1 MKRST
6 HTAYSYQRT
15 STYAHNHAYT
25 RVPDSLAG
33 GAVAA
38 EGGLAAPLPT
48 PIIAHPS
55 NALAVISNI
64 CHGSSATARTLA
76 DGARSSLAAHVQAS
90 AQAVLKGVRP
100 LVP

>member
-1 MKRST
+1 MT
-6 HTAYSYQRT
+6 T
-15 STYAHNHAYT
+15 
-25 RVPDSLAG
+25 PDIAG
-33 GAVAA
+33 KFLDA
-38 EGGLAAPLPT
+38 EEEGEEEGEEEFFPT
-48 PIIAHPS
+48 PIVAHPS